1 VSLRKRQLRY
11 AALKMVASTM
21 LSTYCIYEK

>member
-1 VSLRKRQLRY
+1 
-11 AALKMVASTM
+11 MVASTM